1 MSYPTPDNEAERLKT
16 LGSYEILDTRPED
29 RFDELTRLA
38 ALICGTP
45 IALVSL
51 VDEDR
56 QWFKSKVGLE
66 ASQTPR
72 EQAFCAHAI
81 MSQDLLVVRDASKDP
96 RFAANPLV
104 LGEPHIRLYAGAPLT
119 APNGHNLGALC
130 VIDRKPRRLSA
141 SNWNRCA
148 S

>member
-1 MSYPTPDNEAERLKT
+1 MPLKANGQNNAKTVSYPTPDNEAERLNT

-56 QWFKSKVGLE
+56 QWFKSKVGLK

-96 RFAANPLV
+96 RFA
-104 LGEPHIRLYAGAPLT
+104 T
-119 APNGHNLGALC
+119 
-130 VIDRKPRRLSA
+130 
-141 SNWNRCA
+141 
-148 S
+148 